1 MTPGYKNIISR
12 TLLILIVIFL
22 GAGISFVTDSSA
34 LIGIKEGDA
43 PKKIILDDID
53 GNTVDVSVMF
63 GKKPVIIF
71 FWELS
76 TDKSFLNYSLDEI
89 RFMNEFYEKYHTD
102 RDLEII
108 SIYTPEEENSLPA
121 EEEAALKDLIRLNKI
136 KFPVLLDR
144 GFETF
149 RDYGVIALPSTIMVN
164 KAGKINYIYPSFP
177 LAAQPLLA
185 RKIDEL
191 VGIVTVEKEKEEV
204 KTGEDSRSA
213 RLYRYALQMYKK
225 GLVEQAFSPLKKSL
239 EMDPD
244 SAWSHNL
251 MGILLW
257 KRGLTEEA
265 KAEFKKV
272 FALDSDNISARLNY
286 AVLLIAQGHYE
297 EAEDILETAPSHVKL
312 KARAHHLL
320 GILYRK
326 TGRNDLSMKEFNVS
340 YSLLM
345 QENPSMQ
352 EKVILPF
359 SLKISVLYHLAEL
372 YADKGDFKK
381 AMELM
386 QAAVRIAMGSKRK
399 SDKIY
404 KEEDLM
410 VYE

>member
-1 MTPGYKNIISR
+1 M
-12 TLLILIVIFL
+12 
-22 GAGISFVTDSSA
+22 TDSSA

-43 PKKIILDDID
+43 PKKIMLDDID

-89 RFMNEFYEKYHTD
+89 RFMNEFYEKYHTE

-108 SIYTPEEENSLPA
+108 SIYTPEEENSLP
-121 EEEAALKDLIRLNKI
+121 EEEKAALKDLIRLNKI

-213 RLYRYALQMYKK
+213 RLYRYAL
-225 GLVEQAFSPLKKSL
+225 
-239 EMDPD
+239 
-244 SAWSHNL
+244 
-251 MGILLW
+251 
-257 KRGLTEEA
+257 
-265 KAEFKKV
+265 
-272 FALDSDNISARLNY
+272 
-286 AVLLIAQGHYE
+286 
-297 EAEDILETAPSHVKL
+297 
-312 KARAHHLL
+312 
-320 GILYRK
+320 
-326 TGRNDLSMKEFNVS
+326 
-340 YSLLM
+340 
-345 QENPSMQ
+345 
-352 EKVILPF
+352 
-359 SLKISVLYHLAEL
+359 
-372 YADKGDFKK
+372 
-381 AMELM
+381 
-386 QAAVRIAMGSKRK
+386 
-399 SDKIY
+399 
-404 KEEDLM
+404 
-410 VYE
+410 